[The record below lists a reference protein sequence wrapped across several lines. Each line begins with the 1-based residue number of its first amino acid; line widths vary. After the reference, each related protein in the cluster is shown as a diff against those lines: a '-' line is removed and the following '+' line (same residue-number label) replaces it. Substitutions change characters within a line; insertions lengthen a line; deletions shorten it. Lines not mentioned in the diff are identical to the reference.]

1 MSIRKQD
8 SRLGADVD
16 IPVLSSL
23 YRVSLE
29 ENTRLWKSAFSE
41 LQARAA
47 EAEAVAMVPAKVN
60 NK

>member
-29 ENTRLWKSAFSE
+29 ENTRLGKSAFSE
-41 LQARAA
+41 LQA
-47 EAEAVAMVPAKVN
+47 
-60 NK
+60 